1 MKRKILSLILA
12 TTLTISPL
20 QSRASI
26 FGEETA
32 VLLQILA
39 NAVTQ
44 LAQLRSILKE
54 GQDSLNLMRDINRGI
69 NDSLAMAETL
79 GIHLDPRLYG
89 ELKKY
94 QDIMGKIE
102 SVYGAVVDSPL
113 AEVQRNSDQAVV
125 EAVSFNNTVYEYTE
139 KLDQIG
145 EEIKKYSHEVSPGGA
160 AKLTAQSLGV
170 MIHVMNQQLRAQ
182 ATGLKLQAQTLA
194 AENKKEKDSTAQYLR
209 ESNKLKAAMQTENI
223 SFQTPRFQ

>member
-1 MKRKILSLILA
+1 MKKAFLSFFISASLIL
-12 TTLTISPL
+12 SPL

-32 VLLQILA
+32 VLLQILS

-44 LAQLRSILKE
+44 LAQLRMILKE

-69 NDSLAMAETL
+69 NDSLTMAQTL
-79 GIHLDPRLYG
+79 GINLDPRLYA

-94 QDIMGKIE
+94 QDIMGKVE
-102 SVYGAVVDSPL
+102 SVYGVVVDSPL
-113 AEVQRNSDQAVV
+113 AEVQKNSDQAVV
-125 EAVSFNNTVYEYTE
+125 EAVSFNNSLYEYTE
-139 KLDQIG
+139 KLDVIG
-145 EEIKKYSHEVSPGGA
+145 EEIKRYSHEVSPGGA

-194 AENKKEKDSTAQYLR
+194 SENKKEKDRTAQYLQ
-209 ESNKLKAAMQTENI
+209 ESARLKTAMQTQAVN
-223 SFQTPRFQ
+223 FQTPRF